1 MKKIVI
7 IGAAVLLLGGGGAG
21 AFMMMGGD
29 DKAAKG
35 EIAMPEIVMSKDPV
49 YLRLDGLTAPIMK
62 GTHVRHYIFLNISI
76 EMVDDGARSDASS
89 LKPRLH
95 DAFLRE
101 FYSKTIAR
109 GDGTIDCQE
118 RVFPYYTSLFAD
130 GSRRDHLWSYTF
142 GNCIPTGGAGS
153 DTGCSS
159 TWQVVSGNTAT

>member
-7 IGAAVLLLGGGGAG
+7 IGAAILLLGGGGAG
-21 AFMMMGGD
+21 AFMMMGAD

-35 EIAMPEIVMSKDPV
+35 ENAMPEVVVSKEPV

-76 EMVDDGARSDASS
+76 EMTDDGARSDASP

-109 GDGTIDCQE
+109 GDGTID
-118 RVFPYYTSLFAD
+118 FANVSKRLTKQAKKVLGED
-130 GSRRDHLWSYTF
+130 QVVTVLITRAMR
-142 GNCIPTGGAGS
+142 GAG
-153 DTGCSS
+153 
-159 TWQVVSGNTAT
+159 

>member
-29 DKAAKG
+29 DEAAHG

-76 EMVDDGARSDASS
+76 EMVDDGARDDASP

-109 GDGTIDCQE
+109 GDGTID
-118 RVFPYYTSLFAD
+118 FANVSKRLTKQARKVLGED
-130 GSRRDHLWSYTF
+130 QVVTVLITRAMR
-142 GNCIPTGGAGS
+142 GAG
-153 DTGCSS
+153 
-159 TWQVVSGNTAT
+159 

>member
-29 DKAAKG
+29 DKAAHGKA
-35 EIAMPEIVMSKDPV
+35 EVAEVAVSKDPI
-49 YLRLDGLTAPIMK
+49 YLRVDGLTAPIMK
-62 GTHVRHYIFLNISI
+62 GSHVRHYIFLNVSV
-76 EMVDDGARSDASS
+76 EMKDDSARSDASP

-109 GDGTIDCQE
+109 GDGTID
-118 RVFPYYTSLFAD
+118 FANVSKRLTRQARKVLGED
-130 GSRRDHLWSYTF
+130 KVIDVLVTRAMR
-142 GNCIPTGGAGS
+142 GAG
-153 DTGCSS
+153 
-159 TWQVVSGNTAT
+159 

>member
-109 GDGTIDCQE
+109 GDGTID
-118 RVFPYYTSLFAD
+118 FANVSKRLTKQAKKVLGED
-130 GSRRDHLWSYTF
+130 QVVTVLITRAMR
-142 GNCIPTGGAGS
+142 GAG
-153 DTGCSS
+153 
-159 TWQVVSGNTAT
+159 

>member
-29 DKAAKG
+29 EKAAHG
-35 EIAMPEIVMSKDPV
+35 EVAMPEIVLSKDPV

-62 GTHVRHYIFLNISI
+62 GSHVRHYIFLNVSV
-76 EMVDDGARSDASS
+76 EMIDDSARSDASP

-109 GDGTIDCQE
+109 GDGTID
-118 RVFPYYTSLFAD
+118 FANVSKRLTKQAKKVLGED
-130 GSRRDHLWSYTF
+130 QVVTVLITRAMR
-142 GNCIPTGGAGS
+142 GAG
-153 DTGCSS
+153 
-159 TWQVVSGNTAT
+159 